1 MNNKEISRKISNDLD
16 INIPSELSDEEM
28 IDIISVRVEQL
39 LKADPDLLMSYMYR
53 LDVLEKKI
61 KAALHVSHEPV
72 HITFAQLI
80 WDRQK
85 DRMETK
91 KKYKQDPIDGWDF

>member
-1 MNNKEISRKISNDLD
+1 LYNKEISQTISHDLD

-61 KAALHVSHEPV
+61 KAALQVSLEPV
-72 HITFAQLI
+72 HLTFARLI
-80 WDRQK
+80 WERQK
-85 DRMETK
+85 ERMQTK
-91 KKYKQDPIDGWDF
+91 KKYKQDPIEGWDF

>member
-1 MNNKEISRKISNDLD
+1 MDKKEISQTISNDLD
-16 INIPSELSDEEM
+16 INISSELSDEEM

-61 KAALHVSHEPV
+61 KAALHVSNEPV
-72 HITFAQLI
+72 HTTFAKLI

-85 DRMETK
+85 ERILTK
-91 KKYKQDPIDGWDF
+91 KKYKQDPIEGWDF